1 MNFGKGLKRIIN
13 IPFWIWIILGL
24 IFLFNNFGL
33 FKEWLV
39 FGLIVPIIIKYV
51 FFYVIDGFFNK

>member
-24 IFLFNNFGL
+24 IFLLNNFSL

-51 FFYVIDGFFNK
+51 VFYVIDGFFNK